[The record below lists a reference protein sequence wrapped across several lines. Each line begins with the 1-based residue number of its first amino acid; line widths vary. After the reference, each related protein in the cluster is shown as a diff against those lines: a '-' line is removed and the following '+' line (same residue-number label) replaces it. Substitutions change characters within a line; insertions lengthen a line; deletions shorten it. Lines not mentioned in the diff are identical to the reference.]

1 MKKYLIIILI
11 FILGLFLLFGKKSKE
26 VEKMEEKRFIF
37 ISYIELAK
45 YLNDKEETIMK
56 NTIDDMINQCKDFG
70 FTDIILQ
77 VRSFSDAIYYSDIFP
92 SSITI
97 VSKEGDK
104 LHFDVLDYCIIMSHK
119 NNIRLHAWI
128 NPYRIR
134 SNLSKAEIKDN
145 NPAFKY
151 LNTNKVEKNAK
162 GIFYN
167 PADEEIRKLILS
179 GVDEIL
185 DNYDIDGI
193 HYDDY
198 FYPSDTIDLENYNE
212 AKKDNQD
219 LTLQQFRLENTTK
232 LIKET
237 YERVKKKNKNILFGI
252 SPEGNITNN
261 YEVNYIDTKKFA
273 SEEGYVDYLMPQI
286 YFGFFNSVKPFYQ
299 TVKEWNSYI
308 TTDKV
313 KLIPALAFYKVGCE
327 DLYAKEGQYEWVE
340 SNNIIAREVLTS
352 RPLSNYQGFA
362 IFRYDSILSDNLT
375 DQAFKE
381 KENLKNILKD

>member
-45 YLNDKEETIMK
+45 YLKDKEETVMK

-97 VSKEGDK
+97 VAKEGDK
-104 LHFDVLDYCIIMSHK
+104 LPFDVLDYFIKISHK

-134 SNLSKAEIKDN
+134 SNLSKEEIKDN

-167 PADEEIRKLILS
+167 PADEEVRKLILS

-261 YEVNYIDTKKFA
+261 YEINYIDTKKFA

-381 KENLKNILKD
+381 KENLKNILKE

>member
-45 YLNDKEETIMK
+45 YLKDKEETVMK

-97 VSKEGDK
+97 VAKEGDK
-104 LHFDVLDYCIIMSHK
+104 LPFDVLDYFIKISHK
-119 NNIRLHAWI
+119 NNISLHAWI

-134 SNLSKAEIKDN
+134 SNLSKEEIKDN

-167 PADEEIRKLILS
+167 PADEEVRKLILS

-327 DLYAKEGQYEWVE
+327 DLYAKDGQYEWVE

-381 KENLKNILKD
+381 KENLKNILKE

>member
-45 YLNDKEETIMK
+45 YLNDKEETVMK

-97 VSKEGDK
+97 VAKEGDK
-104 LHFDVLDYCIIMSHK
+104 LPFDVLDYFIKISHK

-134 SNLSKAEIKDN
+134 SNLSKEEIKDN

-167 PADEEIRKLILS
+167 PADEEVRKLILS

-237 YERVKKKNKNILFGI
+237 YERVKKRDKNILFGI

-375 DQAFKE
+375 EQAFKE
-381 KENLKNILKD
+381 KENLKNILKY

>member
-97 VSKEGDK
+97 VAKEGDK
-104 LHFDVLDYCIIMSHK
+104 LPFDVLDYFIKISHK

-134 SNLSKAEIKDN
+134 SNLSKEEIKDN

-212 AKKDNQD
+212 AKKDNQN
-219 LTLQQFRLENTTK
+219 LTLEQFRLENTTK

-327 DLYAKEGQYEWVE
+327 DLYAKDGQYEWVE

-381 KENLKNILKD
+381 KENLKNILKE

>member
-45 YLNDKEETIMK
+45 YLKDKEETVMK

-97 VSKEGDK
+97 VAKEGDK
-104 LHFDVLDYCIIMSHK
+104 LPFDVLDYFIKISHK

-134 SNLSKAEIKDN
+134 SNLSKEEIKDN

-167 PADEEIRKLILS
+167 PADEEVRKLILS

-327 DLYAKEGQYEWVE
+327 DLYAKDGQYEWVE

-381 KENLKNILKD
+381 KENLKNILKE

>member
-45 YLNDKEETIMK
+45 YLKDKEETVMK

-97 VSKEGDK
+97 VAKEGDK
-104 LHFDVLDYCIIMSHK
+104 LPFDVLDYFIKISHK

-327 DLYAKEGQYEWVE
+327 DLYAKDGQYEWVE

-381 KENLKNILKD
+381 KENLKNILKE

>member
-45 YLNDKEETIMK
+45 YLKDKEETVMK

-97 VSKEGDK
+97 VAKEEDK
-104 LHFDVLDYCIIMSHK
+104 LPFDVLDYFIKISHK

-134 SNLSKAEIKDN
+134 SNLSKEEIKDN

-327 DLYAKEGQYEWVE
+327 DLYAKDGQYEWVE

-381 KENLKNILKD
+381 KENLKNILKE

>member
-1 MKKYLIIILI
+1 MLKESFIIPLMKKL
-11 FILGLFLLFGKKSKE
+11 E
-26 VEKMEEKRFIF
+26 
-37 ISYIELAK
+37 
-45 YLNDKEETIMK
+45 
-56 NTIDDMINQCKDFG
+56 
-70 FTDIILQ
+70 
-77 VRSFSDAIYYSDIFP
+77 
-92 SSITI
+92 
-97 VSKEGDK
+97 
-104 LHFDVLDYCIIMSHK
+104 
-119 NNIRLHAWI
+119 
-128 NPYRIR
+128 
-134 SNLSKAEIKDN
+134 
-145 NPAFKY
+145 
-151 LNTNKVEKNAK
+151 
-162 GIFYN
+162 
-167 PADEEIRKLILS
+167 KLILS

-327 DLYAKEGQYEWVE
+327 DLYAKDGQYEWVE

-381 KENLKNILKD
+381 KENLKNILKE

>member
-45 YLNDKEETIMK
+45 YLKDKEETVMK

-97 VSKEGDK
+97 VAKEGDK
-104 LHFDVLDYCIIMSHK
+104 LPFDVLDYFIKISHK

-134 SNLSKAEIKDN
+134 SNLSKEEIKDN

-167 PADEEIRKLILS
+167 PADEEVRKLILS

>member
-45 YLNDKEETIMK
+45 YLKDKEETVMK

-97 VSKEGDK
+97 VAKEGDK
-104 LHFDVLDYCIIMSHK
+104 LPFDVLDYFIKISHK

-134 SNLSKAEIKDN
+134 SNLSTEEIKDN

-167 PADEEIRKLILS
+167 PADEEVRKLILS

-327 DLYAKEGQYEWVE
+327 DLYAKDGQYEWVE

>member
-104 LHFDVLDYCIIMSHK
+104 LSFDVLDYFIKMSHK

-134 SNLSKAEIKDN
+134 SNLSKEEIKDN

-212 AKKDNQD
+212 AKKGNQD

>member
-104 LHFDVLDYCIIMSHK
+104 LPFDVLDYFIKMSHK

-237 YERVKKKNKNILFGI
+237 YERVKKKDKNILFGI

-308 TTDKV
+308 TTNKV

-375 DQAFKE
+375 EQAFKE
-381 KENLKNILKD
+381 KENLKNILKE

>member
-45 YLNDKEETIMK
+45 YLKDKEETVMK

-97 VSKEGDK
+97 VAKEGDK
-104 LHFDVLDYCIIMSHK
+104 LPFDVLDYFIKISHK

-134 SNLSKAEIKDN
+134 SNLSKEEIKDN

-167 PADEEIRKLILS
+167 PADEEVRKLILS

-237 YERVKKKNKNILFGI
+237 YERVKKKDKNILFGI

-313 KLIPALAFYKVGCE
+313 KLIPALAFYKVGNE

-375 DQAFKE
+375 EQAFKE
-381 KENLKNILKD
+381 KENLKNILKE

>member
-45 YLNDKEETIMK
+45 YLKDKEETVMK

-97 VSKEGDK
+97 VAKEGDK
-104 LHFDVLDYCIIMSHK
+104 LPFDVLDYFIKISHK

-134 SNLSKAEIKDN
+134 SNLSKEEIKDN

-167 PADEEIRKLILS
+167 PADEEVRKLILS

-261 YEVNYIDTKKFA
+261 YEVNYIDIKKFA

-327 DLYAKEGQYEWVE
+327 DLYAKDGQYEWVE

-375 DQAFKE
+375 EQAFKE

>member
-45 YLNDKEETIMK
+45 YLKDKEETVMK

-104 LHFDVLDYCIIMSHK
+104 LPFDVLDYFIKMSHK

-151 LNTNKVEKNAK
+151 LN
-162 GIFYN
+162 I
-167 PADEEIRKLILS
+167 
-179 GVDEIL
+179 
-185 DNYDIDGI
+185 
-193 HYDDY
+193 
-198 FYPSDTIDLENYNE
+198 
-212 AKKDNQD
+212 
-219 LTLQQFRLENTTK
+219 
-232 LIKET
+232 
-237 YERVKKKNKNILFGI
+237 
-252 SPEGNITNN
+252 
-261 YEVNYIDTKKFA
+261 
-273 SEEGYVDYLMPQI
+273 
-286 YFGFFNSVKPFYQ
+286 
-299 TVKEWNSYI
+299 
-308 TTDKV
+308 
-313 KLIPALAFYKVGCE
+313 
-327 DLYAKEGQYEWVE
+327 
-340 SNNIIAREVLTS
+340 
-352 RPLSNYQGFA
+352 
-362 IFRYDSILSDNLT
+362 
-375 DQAFKE
+375 
-381 KENLKNILKD
+381 

>member
-45 YLNDKEETIMK
+45 YLKDKEETVMK
-56 NTIDDMINQCKDFG
+56 NTIDDMINQCKYFG

-97 VSKEGDK
+97 VAKEGDK
-104 LHFDVLDYCIIMSHK
+104 LPFDVLDYFIKISHK

-134 SNLSKAEIKDN
+134 SNLSKEEIKDN

-167 PADEEIRKLILS
+167 PADEEVRKLILS

-327 DLYAKEGQYEWVE
+327 DLYAKDGQYEWVE

-381 KENLKNILKD
+381 KENLKNILKE

>member
-45 YLNDKEETIMK
+45 YLKDKEETVMK

-97 VSKEGDK
+97 VAKEGDK
-104 LHFDVLDYCIIMSHK
+104 LPFDVLDYFIKISHK

-134 SNLSKAEIKDN
+134 SNLSKEEIKDN

-167 PADEEIRKLILS
+167 PADEEVRKLILS

-375 DQAFKE
+375 EQAFKE

>member
-45 YLNDKEETIMK
+45 YLKDKEETVMK

-97 VSKEGDK
+97 VAKEGDK
-104 LHFDVLDYCIIMSHK
+104 LPFDVLDYFIKISHK

-134 SNLSKAEIKDN
+134 SNLSKEEIKDN

-167 PADEEIRKLILS
+167 PADEEVRKLILS

-212 AKKDNQD
+212 AKKDNQN
-219 LTLQQFRLENTTK
+219 LTLEQFRLENTTK

-327 DLYAKEGQYEWVE
+327 DLYAKDGQYEWVE

-381 KENLKNILKD
+381 KENLKNILKE

>member
-45 YLNDKEETIMK
+45 YLKDKEETVMK
-56 NTIDDMINQCKDFG
+56 NTIDDMIKQCKDFG

-97 VSKEGDK
+97 VAKEGDK
-104 LHFDVLDYCIIMSHK
+104 LPFDVLDYFIKISHK

-134 SNLSKAEIKDN
+134 SNLSKEEIKDN

-167 PADEEIRKLILS
+167 PADEEVRKLILS

-212 AKKDNQD
+212 AKKDNQN
-219 LTLQQFRLENTTK
+219 LTLEQFRLENTTK

-327 DLYAKEGQYEWVE
+327 DLYAKDGQYEWVE

-381 KENLKNILKD
+381 KENLKNILKE

>member
-45 YLNDKEETIMK
+45 YLKDKEETVMK

-97 VSKEGDK
+97 VAKEGDK
-104 LHFDVLDYCIIMSHK
+104 LPFDVLDYFIKISHK

-134 SNLSKAEIKDN
+134 SNLSKEEIKDN

-167 PADEEIRKLILS
+167 PADEEVRKLILS

-327 DLYAKEGQYEWVE
+327 DLYAKDGQYEWVE

>member
-45 YLNDKEETIMK
+45 YLKDKEETVMK

-97 VSKEGDK
+97 VAKEGDK
-104 LHFDVLDYCIIMSHK
+104 LPFDVLDYFIKISHK

-381 KENLKNILKD
+381 KENLKNILKE

>member
-97 VSKEGDK
+97 VAKEGDK
-104 LHFDVLDYCIIMSHK
+104 LPFDVLDYFIKISHK

-134 SNLSKAEIKDN
+134 SNLSKEEIKDN

-327 DLYAKEGQYEWVE
+327 DLYAKDGQYEWVE

-381 KENLKNILKD
+381 KENLKNILKE

>member
-97 VSKEGDK
+97 VAKEGDK
-104 LHFDVLDYCIIMSHK
+104 LPFDVLDYFIKISHK

-134 SNLSKAEIKDN
+134 SNLSKEEIKDN

-167 PADEEIRKLILS
+167 PADEEVRKLILS

-237 YERVKKKNKNILFGI
+237 YERVKKKDKNILFGI

-375 DQAFKE
+375 EQALKE

>member
-97 VSKEGDK
+97 VAKEGDK
-104 LHFDVLDYCIIMSHK
+104 LPFDVLDYFIKISHK

-327 DLYAKEGQYEWVE
+327 DLYAKDGQYEWVE

-381 KENLKNILKD
+381 KENLKNILKE

>member
-45 YLNDKEETIMK
+45 YLKDKEETVMK

-97 VSKEGDK
+97 VAKEGDK
-104 LHFDVLDYCIIMSHK
+104 LPFDVLDYFIKISHK

-134 SNLSKAEIKDN
+134 SNLSKEEIKDN

-167 PADEEIRKLILS
+167 PADEEVRKLILS

-212 AKKDNQD
+212 TKKDNQD

-261 YEVNYIDTKKFA
+261 YEINYIDTKKFA

-381 KENLKNILKD
+381 KENLKNILKE

>member
-1 MKKYLIIILI
+1 MKKCLIIILI

-45 YLNDKEETIMK
+45 YLNDKEETVMK

-97 VSKEGDK
+97 VAKEGDK
-104 LHFDVLDYCIIMSHK
+104 LSFDVLDYFIKISHK

-134 SNLSKAEIKDN
+134 SNLSKEEIKDN

-167 PADEEIRKLILS
+167 PADEEVRKLILS

-237 YERVKKKNKNILFGI
+237 YERVKKRDKNILFGI

-375 DQAFKE
+375 EQAFKE